1 MNKKIGILGASNS
14 LLANGWHSVITR
26 SFDCIKHAVGG
37 SNSGIGI
44 YKTYEQQLLKDIDIA
59 VINFGVTEHEEL
71 KGNFISKEH
80 LSILINELYKPFQ
93 HSKVHCISLLMPI
106 KDVYDKREKDQSLD
120 MHETSCKS
128 SGGIFIDGY
137 KFIDI
142 LLKNSIALNTSDLFL
157 DNHHL
162 KPVIARYLGEIV
174 KIAIYSLGEHN
185 KKLMGCLT
193 DEHLKFEA
201 KIAQSLNSDS
211 SKHEHIKNSQFNETA
226 IKLVFNEKILI
237 NSQGYIHGLFVD
249 CSRSETKIKIHT
261 GSESIVKNLYC
272 RAPIIA
278 DNKPQLKFCTLHNP
292 LKIDKI
298 TYLEVVANNIAKT
311 ESNRGER
318 PLKDNN
324 NNTAY
329 ICGILTSETIT
340 KEREIYDFPYRNGL
354 QEKIDIILEKYA
366 KDCAEAIT
374 LLSVCTSRIVNT
386 LSDTNVIIDDV
397 LDNLLSM
404 LNEKGHSEAAN
415 NLNALIMKHNF
426 FKKTLSDKELISS
439 SALFD
444 TDFYLN
450 KYPDVARAGVDPIK
464 HYCEFGFK
472 EGRNPSPTFNT
483 KSYIL
488 SKNLKQNQNPLVH
501 YIKSMINAEE

>member
-26 SFDCIKHAVGG
+26 SFDCTKHAVGG

-44 YKTYEQQLLKDIDIA
+44 YKTYEQQLLNNIDIA

-71 KGNFISKEH
+71 KGDFISKQH
-80 LSILINELYKPFQ
+80 LSILVNELYKPFK

-120 MHETSCKS
+120 IHETSCKS

-142 LLKNSIALNTSDLFL
+142 VLKNSIALNTSDLFL

-162 KPVIARYLGEIV
+162 KPVIAKYLGEIV
-174 KIAIYSLGEHN
+174 KVAIYSLGDHSKE
-185 KKLMGCLT
+185 LVGCLT
-193 DEHLKFEA
+193 NEYVKFEA
-201 KIAQSLNSDS
+201 KTAKLLNSDS
-211 SKHEHIKNSQFNETA
+211 SKHEHIKNSNFNETA
-226 IKLVFNEKILI
+226 IKLVPNEKIFI

-249 CSRSETKIKIHT
+249 CARSETKIKIHT
-261 GSESIVKNLYC
+261 CSESIVKNLYC

-278 DNKPQLKFCTLHNP
+278 DNKPQLKFCTLHDP

-298 TYLEVVANNIAKT
+298 TSLEVVANNIPKT

-324 NNTAY
+324 NTAY
-329 ICGILTSETIT
+329 ICGILTSQTLTI
-340 KEREIYDFPYRNGL
+340 EREIYDFPYHNAI

-366 KDCAEAIT
+366 TDCAEAIS
-374 LLSVCTSRIVNT
+374 LLLLDTSRIVNT
-386 LSDTNVIIDDV
+386 LLDADVIIDDV
-397 LDNLLSM
+397 LENLLTM
-404 LNEKGHSEAAN
+404 LNGNGHSEAAN

-426 FKKTLSDKELISS
+426 FNKSLSDKEIISS
-439 SALFD
+439 STLFD

-450 KYPDVARAGVDPIK
+450 KYPDIARAGVDPIK

-472 EGRNPSPTFNT
+472 EGRNPSSTFDT
-483 KSYIL
+483 KSYIQT
-488 SKNLKQNQNPLVH
+488 KKLKQSQNPLVH
-501 YIKSMINAEE
+501 YIKSINNSVE